1 MTRSLY
7 LMRLVGSAITL
18 SIATMAFGILDGVV
32 SLTAG
37 SRLGDTQKF
46 FRQGHSQLVLGYS
59 LAS

>member
-7 LMRLVGSAITL
+7 LRLMGSAITL
-18 SIATMAFGILDGVV
+18 SIATMAFGMLDGVV

-37 SRLGDTQKF
+37 SRLGDTQKVF
-46 FRQGHSQLVLGYS
+46 CQGHSQLVLGYS